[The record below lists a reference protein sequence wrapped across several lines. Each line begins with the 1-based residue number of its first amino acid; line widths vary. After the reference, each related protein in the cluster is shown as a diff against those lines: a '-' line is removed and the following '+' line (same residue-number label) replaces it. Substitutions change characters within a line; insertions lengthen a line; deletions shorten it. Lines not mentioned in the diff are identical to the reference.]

1 MSSAIVEF
9 EQPDETMPFGR
20 QLVKIVKHLKIGLPT
35 FTGTFTATLPGETC
49 WRIDAHIPGRIL
61 GNRTKPI
68 DFHVDTA
75 TWGLGRGIAA
85 HIALGRI
92 REEYDEDLKRTS
104 FVMYGRRDA
113 KGDVVRTLEDE
124 TIASHIQDMEDHI
137 RMMELELS
145 DNMIVIKN
153 LMTRKADLE
162 EELQDA
168 RIEHEGELDALQEKI
183 DDLKLELEEA
193 EEKLD
198 EGENI
203 QEDHSYGDYVSQDK
217 DQDDELG
224 DDDTDS
230 DATTPDVNMVDRSS
244 SDES

>member
-1 MSSAIVEF
+1 M
-9 EQPDETMPFGR
+9 
-20 QLVKIVKHLKIGLPT
+20 
-35 FTGTFTATLPGETC
+35 
-49 WRIDAHIPGRIL
+49 
-61 GNRTKPI
+61 
-68 DFHVDTA
+68 
-75 TWGLGRGIAA
+75 
-85 HIALGRI
+85 
-92 REEYDEDLKRTS
+92 
-104 FVMYGRRDA
+104 
-113 KGDVVRTLEDE
+113 RTLEDE

-203 QEDHSYGDYVSQDK
+203 QEDHSYGAYVSQDK
-217 DQDDELG
+217 DQGDELRG
-224 DDDTDS
+224 DDTDS
-230 DATTPDVNMVDRSS
+230 DARTPDVNMVDWSS

>member
-1 MSSAIVEF
+1 M
-9 EQPDETMPFGR
+9 
-20 QLVKIVKHLKIGLPT
+20 
-35 FTGTFTATLPGETC
+35 
-49 WRIDAHIPGRIL
+49 
-61 GNRTKPI
+61 
-68 DFHVDTA
+68 
-75 TWGLGRGIAA
+75 
-85 HIALGRI
+85 
-92 REEYDEDLKRTS
+92 
-104 FVMYGRRDA
+104 
-113 KGDVVRTLEDE
+113 RTLEDE

-137 RMMELELS
+137 RMMELELF

-153 LMTRKADLE
+153 IMTRKADLE

-168 RIEHEGELDALQEKI
+168 RIEHEGELDALQKKT

-203 QEDHSYGDYVSQDK
+203 QEDHSYGAYVSQDK
-217 DQDDELG
+217 DQGDELG

-230 DATTPDVNMVDRSS
+230 DARTPDVNMVDWSS

>member
-1 MSSAIVEF
+1 
-9 EQPDETMPFGR
+9 
-20 QLVKIVKHLKIGLPT
+20 
-35 FTGTFTATLPGETC
+35 
-49 WRIDAHIPGRIL
+49 
-61 GNRTKPI
+61 
-68 DFHVDTA
+68 
-75 TWGLGRGIAA
+75 
-85 HIALGRI
+85 
-92 REEYDEDLKRTS
+92 
-104 FVMYGRRDA
+104 MYGRRDTN
-113 KGDVVRTLEDE
+113 GDVVRTLEDE

-203 QEDHSYGDYVSQDK
+203 QEDHSYGAYVSQER
-217 DQDDELG
+217 DQNDELG
-224 DDDTDS
+224 DDDTES
-230 DATTPDVNMVDRSS
+230 DARTPDVDMVDWSS

>member
-1 MSSAIVEF
+1 MSSALVEF

-20 QLVKIVKHLKIGLPT
+20 QLVKIMKHLKIGLPT
-35 FTGTFTATLPGETC
+35 FTGTFTATLPEEKH
-49 WRIDAHIPGRIL
+49 WRINAHIVR
-61 GNRTKPI
+61 NRTKPI

-92 REEYDEDLKRTS
+92 REVYDKDLKRTS
-104 FVMYGRRDA
+104 SVMYGRRDA
-113 KGDVVRTLEDE
+113 NGDVVHTLEDE
-124 TIASHIQDMEDHI
+124 TIASHIQDMEEHI

-145 DNMIVIKN
+145 NNMVIIKN
-153 LMTRKADLE
+153 FMTRKAELE

-193 EEKLD
+193 EEKMD

-203 QEDHSYGDYVSQDK
+203 Q
-217 DQDDELG
+217 
-224 DDDTDS
+224 
-230 DATTPDVNMVDRSS
+230 
-244 SDES
+244 